1 MEWPKQIVR
10 RRPHREKIPPP
21 LGGWDVAVGL
31 WYLVEVHR
39 GEQADEPSDGRFDA
53 EVSAEEHEKRHA
65 DVERQPEGAV
75 ERVARCGEDDVEQ
88 DVVVYDE

>member
-21 LGGWDVAVGL
+21 LGECDLAERQR
-31 WYLVEVHR
+31 YMDDEHR
-39 GEQADEPSDGRFDA
+39 AEQADGRFDA

>member
-1 MEWPKQIVR
+1 MDDE
-10 RRPHREKIPPP
+10 HR
-21 LGGWDVAVGL
+21 A
-31 WYLVEVHR
+31 
-39 GEQADEPSDGRFDA
+39 EQADEPSDGRFDA

-88 DVVVYDE
+88 DVVVYDEELGQNAEQFERTLARRKLLCYDRGCV